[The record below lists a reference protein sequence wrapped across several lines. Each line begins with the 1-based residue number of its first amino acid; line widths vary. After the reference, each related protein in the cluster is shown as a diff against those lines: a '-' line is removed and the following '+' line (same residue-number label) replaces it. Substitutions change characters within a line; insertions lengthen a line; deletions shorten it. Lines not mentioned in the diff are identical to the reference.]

1 MAKPTN
7 KTVAA
12 SAAVAVGGAIAAGK
26 VAHDLVADRVARKR
40 ARRFRLDPDE
50 PVSAGIK
57 RVTRDQLDFALGL
70 LDGRH
75 GGEPDPIHDA
85 RKALK
90 RARAILRLCRISLG
104 PERFRQENT
113 ILRDA
118 GRSLSGVRDAQVLL
132 ETLDELRSDE
142 ALPTATWSSFRD
154 ELGSE
159 ARALERLASDGDGRT
174 NVVVALAGVRER
186 IEVWSLPDDG
196 DALAEGFELV
206 YRKARRARRR
216 ALRHPAPE
224 NLHELRKR
232 TKDVWHQGQL
242 LSAGAPKR
250 ISKLRR
256 RAHKLADVLGSSTT

>member
-1 MAKPTN
+1 MAKPAN

-26 VAHDLVADRVARKR
+26 VAHDLVADRAARKR
-40 ARRFRLDPDE
+40 ARRFRLDPE
-50 PVSAGIK
+50 EAASAGIK
-57 RVTRDQLDFALGL
+57 RVARDQLDFAIGL

-75 GGEPDPIHDA
+75 GGKPEPIHDA

-90 RARAILRLCRISLG
+90 RARAVLRLCRIWLG
-104 PERFRQENT
+104 PERFCQENT

-118 GRSLSGVRDAQVLL
+118 GRSLSGVRDAQALL

-142 ALPTATWSSFRD
+142 ALPITTWSGFRD
-154 ELGSE
+154 ALGPE
-159 ARALERLASDGDGRT
+159 ARALERLARDGDERT

-216 ALRHPAPE
+216 AQRHPAPE

-232 TKDVWHQGQL
+232 TKDVWYAGQL
-242 LSAGAPKR
+242 L
-250 ISKLRR
+250 
-256 RAHKLADVLGSSTT
+256 